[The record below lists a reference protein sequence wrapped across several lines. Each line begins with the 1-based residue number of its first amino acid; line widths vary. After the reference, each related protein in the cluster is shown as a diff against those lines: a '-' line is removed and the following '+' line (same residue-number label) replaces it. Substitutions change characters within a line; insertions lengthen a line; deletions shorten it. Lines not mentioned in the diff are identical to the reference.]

1 LVRVSDKAVKH
12 IMRRHRDWIELLN
25 LKTEEEVRAFI
36 ASILAQPDEIYCD
49 RVRVDVRYFIRK
61 LDSKFLC
68 VVVVGEEVVTAYLIS
83 LDKYVKY
90 KVGRWA

>member
-1 LVRVSDKAVKH
+1 MGVPYKAVKQV
-12 IMRRHRDWIELLN
+12 MRRCKGWIELLN
-25 LKTEEEVRAFI
+25 LKIEEEVRAFI

-68 VVVVGEEVVTAYLIS
+68 VVVVGVEVVTAYLIS
-83 LDKYVKY
+83 LDKHVKY
-90 KVGRWA
+90 KV